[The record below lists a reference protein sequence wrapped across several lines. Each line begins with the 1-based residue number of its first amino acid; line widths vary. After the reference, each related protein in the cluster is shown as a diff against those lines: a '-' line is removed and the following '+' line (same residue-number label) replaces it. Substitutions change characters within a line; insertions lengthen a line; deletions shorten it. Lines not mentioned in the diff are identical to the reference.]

1 MEKHYQGNSS
11 MIRVKEIW
19 RYPIK
24 SMVGERLTESDVGER
39 GVVGD
44 RAWVVRDEKS
54 SAICGAKTIG
64 GLMKLAAVY
73 TEAPAADG
81 SSAASIRFEDGS
93 TASSMSADV
102 HERLSAALGR
112 SVTLWPLVPPTEKDH
127 YKRAV
132 AIGEMSEGD
141 IRAFFGR
148 KEDEPLPD
156 MSGFPVELME
166 YESPIG
172 TYFDAFPLLV
182 MTTQSLQSMQ
192 ERAPD
197 SRFDVRRFRPNLLL
211 DGIDSGDPFPELAW
225 TGQRVSVGGAI
236 LQLAIPCPR
245 CVMVT
250 RGFQDLEKDPKVMRS
265 LVRETRGDF
274 GIGATI
280 EQPGIIREGDA
291 FTLLD

>member
-1 MEKHYQGNSS
+1 MS
-11 MIRVKEIW
+11 RVKEIW

-24 SMVGERLTESDVGER
+24 SMAGERLTETGVGER
-39 GVVGD
+39 GVTGD
-44 RAWVVRDEKS
+44 RAWVIRDEET
-54 SAICGAKTIG
+54 SAICGAKSIG
-64 GLMKLAAVY
+64 GLMRLAAAY
-73 TEAPAADG
+73 TDPPTAEG
-81 SSAASIRFEDGS
+81 SSAAAIRFEDGS
-93 TASSMSADV
+93 ASNSTDPDV
-102 HERLSAALGR
+102 HERLSGALGR
-112 SVTLWPLVPPTEKDH
+112 RVTLWPLIPPTQRDH

-132 AIGEMSEGD
+132 PIGEMSEGD
-141 IRAFFGR
+141 VRAFFGR
-148 KEDEPLPD
+148 KDDEPLPD
-156 MSGFPVELME
+156 MSNFPVELME

-211 DGIDSGDPFPELAW
+211 DGVDSGDPFPELAW
-225 TGQRVSVGGAI
+225 TGWRAAVGGAI

-250 RGFQDLEKDPKVMRS
+250 RGFQDLEKDPKVMRA

-274 GIGATI
+274 GIGAI
-280 EQPGIIREGDA
+280 VEQPGTIREGDA